1 MAMIDI
7 EVGHTFDRR
16 SALFLTTG
24 AVLTSVLVLRMLQ
37 MQVFNYRDYKKKSEN
52 NSFRIQIN
60 MPERGKILSREGIPI
75 SHDAPIY
82 RIYVVPEETDNLDEL
97 LNTLTADLKLRE
109 KTLKRI
115 WAQIRK
121 QQKFQPV
128 LISEHTDWKNL
139 ARVSAKNLPGVHISS
154 GFSRVYEMGESGAH
168 IFGYVGA
175 PKNPVAN
182 APFFTTGITGLE
194 KRFND
199 DMAGTPGQTVMLS
212 NAVGR
217 ITGEDEEQ
225 FVQPTPGVDIKTTV
239 RWDAQRVLYDT
250 LIQHNAG
257 CGVALDI
264 ETGDILAMTSAPG
277 FDAGKFTS
285 DDADEYVEKL
295 MSDYTKP
302 FVNKT
307 VEGLFPPGSTFKIV
321 VALAALESGAVTP
334 DETVYCPGYWDYG
347 DRRYHCWEHK
357 GHGTVNL
364 AGALAH
370 SCDIYFYR
378 LALKIGID
386 VIRKMALR
394 LGLGEKYMTDIFPKE
409 MAGNIPDK
417 YWKEKHVGAQWVH
430 GDTVISGIGQG
441 FILTNCLQL
450 AIMIARA
457 MSNKIV
463 VPRLIYSDEKPK
475 FKSLGLSEKNIK
487 FVQHGLEQVT
497 QPGGT
502 ASGSAI
508 NIDGAK
514 MAGKTG
520 TSQVRNISKAER
532 ATGVLSA
539 SQLEWNK
546 RNHGLF
552 VGYAP
557 LDAPKYAVCVI
568 TEHSGGSGP
577 AARTVAAV
585 MKTLLQG
592 DK

>member
-1 MAMIDI
+1 MIDI

-60 MPERGKILSREGIPI
+60 MPERGKILSTEGIPI
-75 SHDAPIY
+75 SRDTPIY
-82 RIYVVPEETDNLDEL
+82 RIYIVPEETENLDEL
-97 LNTLTADLKLRE
+97 LNTLTTDLKLRE
-109 KTLKRI
+109 KTIKRI

-139 ARVSAKNLPGVHISS
+139 ARVQAKNLPGVHISS
-154 GFSRVYEMGESGAH
+154 GFARVYEMGESGAH

-182 APFFTTGITGLE
+182 APFFTTGILGLE

-199 DMAGTPGQTVMLS
+199 EMAGTPGQTVMLS

-217 ITGEDEEQ
+217 ITGEDEDQ
-225 FVQPTPGVDIKTTV
+225 YIKPVAGNDIKTTV
-239 RWDAQRVLYDT
+239 RWDAQRVLYDA
-250 LIQHNAG
+250 LIQHQAG

-285 DDADEYVEKL
+285 DDAEDYMNGL
-295 MSDYTKP
+295 LHDYTKP

-321 VALAALESGAVTP
+321 VALAALESGAITP
-334 DETVYCPGYWDYG
+334 DEQVYCPGYWDYG

-357 GHGTVNL
+357 GHGNVNL

-386 VIRKMALR
+386 AIRKMALR

-409 MAGNIPDK
+409 MAGVIPDK
-417 YWKEKHVGAQWVH
+417 YWKEKHVGANWVH

-450 AIMIARA
+450 AVMIARA
-457 MSNKIV
+457 VSNKIV
-463 VPRLIYSDEKPK
+463 VPRLIYDDKKPK
-475 FKSLGLSEKNIK
+475 FKSLGLMDKNIK
-487 FVQHGLEQVT
+487 FVQRGLEQVT

-502 ASGSAI
+502 AAGSAI
-508 NIDGAK
+508 NVDGAK

-520 TSQVRNISKAER
+520 TSQVRNISRAER

-557 LDAPKYAVCVI
+557 LDKPKYAVCVI